1 MSWIDTA
8 ESWLK
13 GGVGPVVGF
22 VLGLASAHGP
32 TLWRRI
38 KGKSDLQV
46 YVEHDPAIIFAN
58 APRNTVGCP
67 MFVPG
72 SPDDLSP
79 GPNQDAFSLRRWAL
93 EHDGIPAGADFVE
106 VTLTAWQK
114 LDVVVDAVEVNCR
127 EISIPDGFVEWPTV
141 GGADIHRRRLDVRLA
156 SCGSRAEYVD
166 PTGSTPN
173 FSFKL
178 SSGETAKIHLN
189 AATANWGNE
198 QERAYE
204 WTVDLHL
211 LVNNNRKTITIGDN
225 GKPFELVRSE
235 AFPTRSWDGS
245 SWQ

>member
-1 MSWIDTA
+1 
-8 ESWLK
+8 
-13 GGVGPVVGF
+13 
-22 VLGLASAHGP
+22 
-32 TLWRRI
+32 
-38 KGKSDLQV
+38 
-46 YVEHDPAIIFAN
+46 
-58 APRNTVGCP
+58 